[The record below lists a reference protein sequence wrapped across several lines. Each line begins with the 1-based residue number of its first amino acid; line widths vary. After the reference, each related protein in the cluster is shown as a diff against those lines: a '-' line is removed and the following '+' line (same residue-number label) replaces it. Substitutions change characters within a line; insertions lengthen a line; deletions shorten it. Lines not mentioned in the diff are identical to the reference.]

1 MIIDILK
8 MNKYKDALKRL
19 KENDY
24 LIYDNCLKDIVL
36 LEKSLE
42 ELEETKVC
50 FEALGK
56 IIEFNIEQEI
66 DINGEPYAVGII
78 EFRFCD
84 CHDKIEIVDEKLIR
98 LFRKFIY

>member
-42 ELEETKVC
+42 V
-50 FEALGK
+50 
-56 IIEFNIEQEI
+56 NIEQEI

-84 CHDKIEIVDEKLIR
+84 CHDKIEIVDEKLIQ
-98 LFRKFIY
+98 LFQKFIY

>member
-78 EFRFCD
+78 EFRICD

-98 LFRKFIY
+98 LFQKFIY